1 MEVRMKKLVFAAI
14 FVAFLAIGLPVF
26 AQDQARPN
34 SIDDKDSEYYY
45 VNITVEK
52 IFPYSKGYVVQYR
65 KNFFQYVRLYLPANW
80 FTDADSKGEVIT
92 LPAGKGWP
100 SLTVYYRN
108 GQFSH
113 VRLYVHRWSGHPSWG
128 SVPQRINLDA
138 QFENVDSVTI
148 EY

>member
-1 MEVRMKKLVFAAI
+1 MKKLVFTAI
-14 FVAFLAIGLPVF
+14 FAAFFAIGLPVF
-26 AQDQARPN
+26 TQDQAHPN

-52 IFPYSKGYVVQYR
+52 IFPYSKGYIVQYR
-65 KNFFQYVRLYLPANW
+65 KNFAQYGRIYLPANW
-80 FTDADSKGEVIT
+80 FTDVDSKGEIIS
-92 LPAGKGWP
+92 LPPGQAWP

-113 VRLYVHRWSGHPSWG
+113 VRLYVHRWASHPSWG
-128 SVPQRINLDA
+128 GVPQRYNLDDL
-138 QFENVDSVTI
+138 FDNIDSVKI